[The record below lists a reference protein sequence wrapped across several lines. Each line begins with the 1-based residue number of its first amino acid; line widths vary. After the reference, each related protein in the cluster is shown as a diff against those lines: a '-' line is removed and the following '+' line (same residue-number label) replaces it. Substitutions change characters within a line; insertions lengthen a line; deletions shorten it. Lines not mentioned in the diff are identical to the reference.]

1 MHNPHAYI
9 LCKSLTYVCVVC
21 VRCFNFSVTGQRSNA
36 VTRSY
41 CGWLGANFARFKA
54 DYSTVR
60 QYAQLA
66 FPMTG
71 KLEWIG
77 TIICGGPVN
86 RQTVMFPQVLLGVN
100 FQGNW
105 VSTWQLLK
113 KNDQPSAIVAC
124 SLFSGQYER
133 HDYYI
138 IQLIM
143 PWNQPDLAGWQ
154 CMSFLLVFTIT
165 FQNNIFGYYCGQKC
179 SLTPLIEHLWD
190 VIHIH
195 N

>member
-9 LCKSLTYVCVVC
+9 LCKSFTYVCVVC

-66 FPMTG
+66 FPITG

-86 RQTVMFPQVLLGVN
+86 RQTVMFPQVLLGVE
-100 FQGNW
+100 FPCNW
-105 VSTWQLLK
+105 VSTWQLLRRMISLLQLLHAAYLVDSM
-113 KNDQPSAIVAC
+113 NDMTTT
-124 SLFSGQYER
+124 LFSLLCPG
-133 HDYYI
+133 I
-138 IQLIM
+138 
-143 PWNQPDLAGWQ
+143 NQILQDDSACPF
-154 CMSFLLVFTIT
+154 FLCLQSPSKTTYSDIT
-165 FQNNIFGYYCGQKC
+165 VAKNVHW
-179 SLTPLIEHLWD
+179 PL
-190 VIHIH
+190 
-195 N
+195 